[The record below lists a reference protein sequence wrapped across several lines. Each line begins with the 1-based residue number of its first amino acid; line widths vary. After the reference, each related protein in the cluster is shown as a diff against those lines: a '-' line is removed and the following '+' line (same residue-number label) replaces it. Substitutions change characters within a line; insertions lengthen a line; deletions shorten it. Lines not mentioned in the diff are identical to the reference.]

1 VGGTDLERRLAAL
14 VDDRVADVQDRKD
27 AQAKQA
33 GVRFARRF
41 VLIVP
46 VGMALAGLSIGN
58 GRAAFRSPAGQLA
71 ALLAVAVVIACWLWS
86 GRIMRLPDEERA
98 FE

>member
-1 VGGTDLERRLAAL
+1 
-14 VDDRVADVQDRKD
+14 
-27 AQAKQA
+27 
-33 GVRFARRF
+33 
-41 VLIVP
+41 
-46 VGMALAGLSIGN
+46 MALAGLSIGN

-86 GRIMRLPDEERA
+86 GRIMQLPDEERA